1 MTKIVVTH
9 DLGLSEDDK
18 NRLKSLGDVTIY
30 DSRPKSP
37 EEWLERCNGAD
48 IICSGIPGLREKY
61 QELNNVFI
69 TLPLVNVAYLNIETL
84 DKNNV
89 KVSNSPGCN
98 KDAVSEWII
107 GMIINL
113 LRKLPFYINNNDL
126 PKDKAPEQAIG
137 LAGKT
142 VLILGKGNIGN
153 RVGEICESLKMNVAF
168 FERSDDLNNKIKGK
182 SVIVNCLST
191 NKTSI
196 GLLDKK
202 FFNSLDK
209 NAYFISVSS
218 NEIYDSE
225 AMFKAL
231 DNGILNGVAIDDG
244 TMNVGNTSD
253 FYYQKLLKHPK
264 ILATPHIAYNS
275 DISNK
280 EGNRIMIDNIE
291 AFLANKPINL
301 IN

>member
-1 MTKIVVTH
+1 MAKIVVTH

-18 NRLKSLGDVTIY
+18 NRLKLLGDITVY

-37 EEWLERCNGAD
+37 EEWLERCKGAN

-61 QELNNVFI
+61 QELKNVFI
-69 TLPLVNVAYLNIETL
+69 TLPLVNVAYLDKDVLNRNNI
-84 DKNNV
+84 

-98 KDAVSEWII
+98 KDAVSEWIA
-107 GMIINL
+107 GMMINL
-113 LRKLPFYINNNDL
+113 LRKLPFYINNKDL

-137 LAGKT
+137 LTNKT
-142 VLILGKGNIGN
+142 VLILGKGNIGS

-168 FERSDDLNNKIKGK
+168 FERGDDLNKKVKGR

-191 NKTSI
+191 NKTSVGI
-196 GLLDKK
+196 LDNQ

-209 NAYFISVSS
+209 NSYFISVSS
-218 NEIYDSE
+218 NEVYDLE
-225 AMFKAL
+225 VMLKAL
-231 DNGILNGVAIDDG
+231 DNNILSGAAIDDG

-253 FYYQKLLKHPK
+253 PYYQRLLQHPR

-291 AFLANKPINL
+291 AYLANKPINL

>member
-1 MTKIVVTH
+1 
-9 DLGLSEDDK
+9 
-18 NRLKSLGDVTIY
+18 
-30 DSRPKSP
+30 
-37 EEWLERCNGAD
+37 
-48 IICSGIPGLREKY
+48 
-61 QELNNVFI
+61 
-69 TLPLVNVAYLNIETL
+69 
-84 DKNNV
+84 
-89 KVSNSPGCN
+89 
-98 KDAVSEWII
+98 
-107 GMIINL
+107 
-113 LRKLPFYINNNDL
+113 
-126 PKDKAPEQAIG
+126 
-137 LAGKT
+137 
-142 VLILGKGNIGN
+142 
-153 RVGEICESLKMNVAF
+153 VGEICESLKMNVAF